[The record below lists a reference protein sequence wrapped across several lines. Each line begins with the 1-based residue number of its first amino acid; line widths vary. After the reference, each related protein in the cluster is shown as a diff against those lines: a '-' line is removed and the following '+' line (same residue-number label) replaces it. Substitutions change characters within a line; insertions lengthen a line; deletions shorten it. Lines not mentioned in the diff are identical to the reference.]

1 MGIDFGGNI
10 CYHISMSKVQKI
22 SVALTPELNKV
33 VQDAVASGKYASG
46 SEVVREAIRGW
57 SQYETAK
64 AESLA
69 YMRAL
74 IQEGIDSGPG
84 EEWDAAKM
92 KRELHAEFAARAKM
106 KKSA

>member
-1 MGIDFGGNI
+1 
-10 CYHISMSKVQKI
+10 MSRVQKI

-57 SQYETAK
+57 NQYEMAK

-84 EEWDAAKM
+84 EVWDVVQM
-92 KRELHAEFAARAKM
+92 KRELHAEFAARAKL